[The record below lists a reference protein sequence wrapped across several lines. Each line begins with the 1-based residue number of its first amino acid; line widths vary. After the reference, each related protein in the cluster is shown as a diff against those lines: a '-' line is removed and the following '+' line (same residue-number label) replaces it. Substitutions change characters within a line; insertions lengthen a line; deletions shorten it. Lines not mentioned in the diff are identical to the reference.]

1 MSNFVE
7 FDGKMTINAGVDMLK
22 PVQNLILNLEKDND
36 YCDYIL
42 NVDPHYLHS
51 EAETDTFKIN
61 GTANYNAVDGLLD
74 LFESSGNTEKE
85 FTDFISALAKAKAK
99 IKFDVIAWNDTFNTL
114 TRNQFIAVA
123 NISTNSLEVYGKNNM
138 TCYVPSVRNLADF
151 GLNDGDVIK
160 IISDVDAKNY
170 LSDDIFS
177 AMKDE
182 FDDPKMK
189 RETAENMLL
198 NYVQDVNHQGY
209 ILESELEDDWQLA
222 DSIHTWVKEHAINK
236 KVI

>member
-22 PVQNLILNLEKDND
+22 PVQNLILNLEKDSD

-177 AMKDE
+177 
-182 FDDPKMK
+182 
-189 RETAENMLL
+189 ETAENMLL

-209 ILESELEDDWQLA
+209 ILETELEDDWQLA
-222 DSIHTWVKEHAINK
+222 DSIHTWIKENAINK
-236 KVI
+236 KVL